1 MASQIFDPYTVEQP
15 NLPLKILES
24 RREYR
29 SCHIRLPGE
38 EQRISAIAVNGRY
51 YSLFR
56 VVGERKQAIDNC
68 VRLATR
74 GDMTVITKTAKG
86 CAIWVLEADAEP
98 APPHQSTMNSTSQS
112 LPLANCRILESRKEY
127 QPCHI
132 RVPDL
137 DKRLAAVKVDGK
149 YYGLLKVVDTREKAL
164 ELTARLQRRGD
175 EAIITKL
182 TQGDAIWVLESE
194 AYQDK

>member
-1 MASQIFDPYTVEQP
+1 MASQIFDRYTVESP
-15 NLPLKILES
+15 NLPLKILEA
-24 RREYR
+24 RREYN

-38 EQRISAIAVNGRY
+38 DQRLSAIVVNGKY

-56 VVGERKQAIDNC
+56 VVSDRKQAIDTC
-68 VRLATR
+68 IRLAAR

-86 CAIWVLEADAEP
+86 CAIWVLESDAEP
-98 APPHQSTMNSTSQS
+98 APPHQPKADSPDQI
-112 LPLANCRILESRKEY
+112 PHLANCRILESRKEY

-149 YYGLLKVVDTREKAL
+149 YYGLLKVVDSREKAL
-164 ELTARLQRRGD
+164 DLAARLQRRGD
-175 EAIITKL
+175 EAIITRL
-182 TQGDAIWVLESE
+182 TQGDAVWVLEPE
-194 AYQDK
+194 AYQDR